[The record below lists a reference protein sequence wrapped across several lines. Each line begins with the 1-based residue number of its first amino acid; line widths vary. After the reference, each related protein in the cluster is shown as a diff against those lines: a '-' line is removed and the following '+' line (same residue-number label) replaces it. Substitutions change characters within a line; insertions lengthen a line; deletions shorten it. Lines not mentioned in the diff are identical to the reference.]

1 MDTAGKQKK
10 PSHKQTNED
19 GDEQQ
24 MNKKNKSDIH
34 FANENLTR
42 MSFVL

>member
-1 MDTAGKQKK
+1 MDTAAKQKK

-24 MNKKNKSDIH
+24 MNKKTKVTSIL
-34 FANENLTR
+34 LTR
-42 MSFVL
+42 T

>member
-24 MNKKNKSDIH
+24 MNKKTKVTSIL
-34 FANENLTR
+34 LTR
-42 MSFVL
+42 T